1 MHLGQL
7 NQESTCQRG
16 KKEGQSFQQ
25 EQTVKERKVLTMNH
39 TRSPHVSRR
48 GSEGICPQSAFIG
61 WLEELLR
68 LVFAPTAQ
76 HPAKRGRPL
85 SLTEPHLWLC
95 ILVGVLHGAHS
106 FQAFWRLLV
115 VEPLGSFPLLA
126 ITDEAVRKRLL
137 ALGPSACAQL
147 YQRLCDVL
155 PRPRISQSTL
165 PLACFAT
172 EVVSVDEST
181 LEAVARSQAELRSL
195 DPGDPQL
202 LAGKLAGLWDI
213 RRQRWLRLQFRADA
227 LAGCCLHL
235 EPLLHGLPVGSL
247 ILEDLGYF
255 GFPWF
260 DQLSRLGYWFVSR
273 LRENGSYVIRHVFVQ
288 DPASD
293 LLDALIWLGA
303 YRSDQA
309 AYAVRLIQYRY
320 QGTLYRYITNVLDP
334 TLLPLDEVVQL
345 YARRWDIEL
354 VFSLLKEQLGL
365 HVFWSA
371 KEELV
376 LIQLWAAIILAQVL
390 ASLRFQLAE
399 AAEVEVFDVSIEI
412 LIDLLKQLTHSPRP
426 LLGRLVERGRFWKLI
441 RPHNRQSREVPRV
454 AQEQITPLPPETV
467 LVRPARYAHRNPH
480 PRKIIF
486 TPRFTT
492 RLLI

>member
-1 MHLGQL
+1 
-7 NQESTCQRG
+7 
-16 KKEGQSFQQ
+16 
-25 EQTVKERKVLTMNH
+25 MNH
-39 TRSPHVSRR
+39 TRSPYATRPA
-48 GSEGICPQSAFIG
+48 SEGMCPQSAFIG

-68 LVFAPTAQ
+68 QVFAPAAQ
-76 HPAKRGRPL
+76 FTLKRGRPL

-95 ILVGVLHGAHS
+95 ILVGVLHGARS

-137 ALGPSACAQL
+137 ALGPSAFAQM
-147 YQRLCDVL
+147 YQRLCQVL
-155 PRPRISQSTL
+155 PRPALSQSTL
-165 PLACFAT
+165 PLACFAS
-172 EVVSVDEST
+172 EVVNLDETT
-181 LEAVARSQAELRSL
+181 LDALARSQAELRSL
-195 DPGDPQL
+195 QPGDPQL
-202 LAGKLAGLWDI
+202 LAGKLAGLWDV

-227 LAGCCLHL
+227 LAGCSLEL
-235 EPLLHGLPVGSL
+235 EPLLQGLPVGSL

-255 GFPWF
+255 GFPWL
-260 DQLSRLGYWFVSR
+260 DQLSQRGYWFVSR
-273 LRENGSYVIRHVFVQ
+273 LRENGSYVIRHVFAQ
-288 DPASD
+288 DAAGD

-309 AYAVRLIQYRY
+309 AYAVRLLQYRY

-365 HVFWSA
+365 HIFWSA

-376 LIQLWAAIILAQVL
+376 LIQLWAVIILAQVL
-390 ASLRFQLAE
+390 VSLRFQIAE
-399 AAEVEVFDVSIEI
+399 AAEVDFFDVSIEI
-412 LIDLLKQLTHSPRP
+412 LIDLLKQLTHSPQP
-426 LLGRLVERGRFWKLI
+426 LLSRLVERGRFWKLI
-441 RPHNRQSREVPRV
+441 RPQSRQRREVPCV
-454 AQEQITPLPPETV
+454 AQEQITPLPAETV